1 MTAFQRRCSRALTSD
16 SHSTTHLYPVCLHRA
31 SADALREPQVTPDLA
46 YFDGDVQDGVGAREL
61 QQGEDRVDEALAT
74 VAGEVDSF
82 LYDGR

>member
-1 MTAFQRRCSRALTSD
+1 MTAFQRHSSRALTSD

-82 LYDGR
+82 L